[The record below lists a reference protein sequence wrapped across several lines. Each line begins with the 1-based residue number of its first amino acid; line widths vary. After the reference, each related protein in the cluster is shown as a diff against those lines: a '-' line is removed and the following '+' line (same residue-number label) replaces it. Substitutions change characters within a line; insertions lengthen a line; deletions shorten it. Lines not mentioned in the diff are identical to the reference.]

1 MSKSREMFEIDIVK
15 IINDAMLN
23 PTMLSAV
30 WLFII
35 FLLGEAVAFLPL
47 TIVLTSPVAFLQG
60 SLTAALLTKILFLVA
75 MPVGIGVAIGS
86 IWLYGLAYWGGKP
99 AIDKYGKYLYISW
112 KEIEKAEE
120 KLRNKNYDSLILLG
134 LRTIPFLPTLP
145 VSIAAGMLRMRIVP
159 YVIFTAIGMIV
170 RVMLMVLV
178 IGNVV

>member
-1 MSKSREMFEIDIVK
+1 MFEIDIVK

-30 WLFII
+30 WLFVI
-35 FLLGEAVAFLPL
+35 FILGEAVAFLPL

-99 AIDKYGKYLYISW
+99 AIEKYGKYLYISL
-112 KEIEKAEE
+112 KQI
-120 KLRNKNYDSLILLG
+120 
-134 LRTIPFLPTLP
+134 
-145 VSIAAGMLRMRIVP
+145 
-159 YVIFTAIGMIV
+159 
-170 RVMLMVLV
+170 
-178 IGNVV
+178 